1 MKSAS
6 KNELQNELVQV
17 IVETVLA
24 QVITKKIRGNAI
36 EDKENNMAYGYSSKP
51 KKPTKGKKK
60 KTTVKRKKM
69 Y

>member
-1 MKSAS
+1 
-6 KNELQNELVQV
+6 
-17 IVETVLA
+17 LA